1 MEYNRILVTGG
12 NGFIATNFFQYLT
25 TLENQPLIRLFDK
38 KYGQDLT
45 RWEDV
50 DSAFKNFEPDAVI
63 NFASETHIDTS
74 IKDPKLFFDNN
85 LGLVFN
91 VLEACR
97 KYDTR
102 LIQISSS
109 EVYGTNQLKN
119 VFGKDGISG
128 DAVMNENHPL
138 CPHSPYAW
146 TKVCQDRAV
155 YSWWQTYEIDAS
167 VVRPFNQY
175 GPYQQLEKMIPK
187 TMSRIIKGEKIP
199 VYGEGLA
206 RRDWVFVQDTVR
218 GIYMALNRLPAGDVV
233 NLATGVNYSVIELVE
248 EIKSVMGE
256 LGYKDKSM
264 IATVD
269 HVDDRYGHVYDL
281 LGDASKA
288 KNLLGWIPE
297 HTLYEG
303 LRKTAMWLT
312 NSDWGVISR

>member
-1 MEYNRILVTGG
+1 MEYNRILITGG
-12 NGFIATNFFQYLT
+12 NGFIATNMFQYLS
-25 TLENQPLIRLFDK
+25 TLDEQPLIRLFDK

-50 DSAFKNFEPDAVI
+50 DSAWKNFEPDAVI

-74 IKDPKLFFDNN
+74 INEPRKFYENN
-85 LGLVFN
+85 LGLVVN

-109 EVYGTNQLKN
+109 EVYGTNQWIQIPPLGELVKQ
-119 VFGKDGISG
+119 GMMS
-128 DAVMNENHPL
+128 EEHPL

-155 YSWWQTYEIDAS
+155 YSWHQTYELDAS

-187 TMSRIIKGEKIP
+187 TMSRIMKGEKIP
-199 VYGEGLA
+199 VYGEGRA
-206 RRDWVFVQDTVR
+206 RRDWLFVQDTVR
-218 GIYMALNRLPAGDVV
+218 GIWMALNDLPAGDVV
-233 NLATGVNYSVIELVE
+233 NLATGVNYSVVELVDA
-248 EIKSVMGE
+248 IKEVMSE
-256 LGYKDKSM
+256 LGYKDRSM

-269 HVDDRYGHVYDL
+269 HVDDRFGHVYNL
-281 LGDASKA
+281 LGDATKA
-288 KNLLGWIPE
+288 KNLLGWVPE

-303 LRKTAMWLT
+303 LRKTAMWLV
-312 NSDWGVISR
+312 NSDWGVVSR